1 MKIESLDIINF
12 RSIKKATI
20 RMHDITAIVGE
31 NNAGK
36 TAVLRALNSVMN
48 FKEEEENFA
57 NCRHRFAPR
66 CNTHIKIVFTDIPP
80 RFADKEVEG
89 KLTIQFHYT
98 YSNRKKQ
105 LTYLNFQ
112 NEEITLDDSFLTEL
126 KTEIIYVYIPADRT
140 TKDTLWESDSI
151 FQKLVSAY
159 VAQHTENRDTIS
171 TYVRRA
177 TEKIHSAALKNLE
190 KEINNL
196 YLQNKSVDFKVNFP
210 SDLDYTVL
218 LSSVML
224 SMNEYGHNYLLQEWG
239 SGTKS
244 LAVIAMHRANALLNR
259 ASIVLG
265 IEEPE
270 INLHPQGQK
279 KFIMTLRDKRHQ
291 NETQSIFTTHSTVLV
306 DSLRHE
312 EIILVRRKSDN
323 RGFVSDI
330 TQITDDFWQRNGIE
344 EFKHYQYF
352 NYKNSDFFFA
362 KFIIVGESKN
372 DCQVFEGLINPA
384 IGNKTADISYLD
396 SGGVCNIQYPF
407 FLLRELHIPFIMIV
421 DKDFFFPYS
430 NNNKLEDSRN
440 AHTGLPT
447 YSTTM
452 NHNAVLDVLFSQP
465 QVRQEIEDANR
476 KGYRAFFDKIKSTGI
491 VSMNY
496 CLEMDLTCSSQAR
509 SHYYQILHI
518 EPANQNQPNL
528 LVSKKNAIKR
538 IEYIDQVLKSIPKNS
553 LPESFKKIKNHI
565 IDMINSMVIA

>member
-1 MKIESLDIINF
+1 MKIESVIITNF
-12 RSIKKATI
+12 RSIKKAVI

-48 FKEEEENFA
+48 FKEEEENFI
-57 NCRHRFAPR
+57 NYRHRFAPR
-66 CNTHIKIVFTDIPP
+66 CNTHIRVVFTDVPQ
-80 RFADKEVEG
+80 RFADKIVG
-89 KLTIQFHYT
+89 GRLTIQFHYT
-98 YSNRKKQ
+98 YSSRKKQ
-105 LTYLNFQ
+105 FAYLNSR
-112 NEEITLDDSFLTEL
+112 NEEMVLDDTFLAEL
-126 KTEIIYVYIPADRT
+126 KNEIIYVYIPADRT
-140 TKDTLWESDSI
+140 NKDTIWEDDSI
-151 FQKLVSAY
+151 FKKLVSAY

-171 TYVRRA
+171 THVRKA
-177 TEKIHSAALKNLE
+177 TEKIHSVALKNLE

-210 SDLDYTVL
+210 SNIDYTVL

-244 LAVIAMHRANALLNR
+244 LAVIAMHRANALLNK

-306 DSLRHE
+306 DSLKHE

-330 TQITDDFWQRNGIE
+330 TQISDDFWQRNSIE

-362 KFIIVGESKN
+362 KFIVVGESKN
-372 DCQVFEGLINPA
+372 DCQVFEGLITPV
-384 IGNKTADISYLD
+384 IGNKAADISYLD

-407 FLLRELHIPFIMIV
+407 FLLRELRIPFVMVV
-421 DKDFFFPYS
+421 DKDFFFPYL
-430 NNNKLEDSRN
+430 NNYKLEDSRN
-440 AHTGLPT
+440 VNTGLPM
-447 YSTTM
+447 YSTMM

-476 KGYRAFFDKIKSTGI
+476 RGYRAFFEKIKNSGI

-496 CLEMDLTCSSQAR
+496 CLEMDLSCSSQAR
-509 SHYYQILHI
+509 SHYYHILHI
-518 EPANQNQPNL
+518 DPANQSQQSL
-528 LVSKKNAIKR
+528 LISNKKAIKR
-538 IEYIDQVLKSIPKNS
+538 IENIDQVLRSIPKS
-553 LPESFKKIKNHI
+553 SFPESYMKIKNHI
-565 IDMINSMVIA
+565 VDMINSMVTA